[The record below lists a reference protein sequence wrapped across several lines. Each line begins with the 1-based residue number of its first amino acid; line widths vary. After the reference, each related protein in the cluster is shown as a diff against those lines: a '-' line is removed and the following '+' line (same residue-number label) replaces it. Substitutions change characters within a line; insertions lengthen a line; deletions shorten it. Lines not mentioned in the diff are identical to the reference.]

1 MPARDERIRKG
12 GHRRLAGADMQTF
25 QIEVEPAPGD
35 IRFLEDRLYDY
46 NVEQTGLDDGK
57 WLSIFVRDEKGEIMA
72 GLHGWTWCGAC
83 RVQTLWVHK
92 DLRHQGFGRRLLAA
106 AEQEARARGCE
117 QILLDTF
124 SFQAPLFY
132 QQMGYEVI
140 SVVEGFPRRPHSEYH
155 LRKTLR

>member
-1 MPARDERIRKG
+1 
-12 GHRRLAGADMQTF
+12 MQKF

-46 NVEQTGLDDGK
+46 NVEQTDLDDGK
-57 WLSIFVRDEKGEIMA
+57 WLSIFVRDEKGEIVA

-92 DLRHQGFGRRLLAA
+92 DLRHQGYGRRLLAA
-106 AEQEARARGCE
+106 AEQEARTRGCE

-140 SVVEGFPRRPHSEYH
+140 NVVEGFPRLPHSEYN
-155 LRKTLR
+155 LRKALR

>member
-1 MPARDERIRKG
+1 MNESEREE
-12 GHRRLAGADMQTF
+12 F

-57 WLSIFVRDEKGEIMA
+57 WLSIFVRDEKGEIVA

>member
-1 MPARDERIRKG
+1 MEKKQDSQGGNRRIAASDMPKP
-12 GHRRLAGADMQTF
+12 

-46 NVEQTGLDDGK
+46 NVEQTGFDDGK
-57 WLSIFVRDEKGEIMA
+57 WLSIFVRDDKGEIVA
-72 GLHGWTWCGAC
+72 GLHGWTWSGAC

-106 AEQEARARGCE
+106 AEQEARTRGCE

>member
-1 MPARDERIRKG
+1 
-12 GHRRLAGADMQTF
+12 MQTF

-57 WLSIFVRDEKGEIMA
+57 WLSIFVRDEKGEIVA

-132 QQMGYEVI
+132 QQMGYEVT